1 MLRLKSL
8 ELKTGVIASPMAA
21 CTDLAYRLISREYG
35 LEFCFLEMVAAET
48 LNHDCRKTLERLKTV
63 PEDKPLG
70 AQIFGC
76 NPVTM
81 GEAAARIEEMGFDL
95 LDLNLGCP
103 VPKVAGQGAGSALL
117 TRPEECRTLFT
128 AAVKNTRKI
137 PVTVKMRL
145 GVKDASG
152 AEAATIARIAEEC
165 GVSAVSVHGRT
176 RVQGYAGKADYG
188 AIRRIKEAVSIPVIG
203 NGDILDCD
211 DAKRM
216 REVTGCDAVMIG
228 RGGLG
233 NPWIFRRVES
243 VLAGREPSPAP
254 SEEERKR
261 ALLRHLEL
269 ELLHRDE
276 RQVLFLMRRI
286 AGWYVKGMPGAG
298 EFRAKLNGTQ
308 SINEVTTLIQDFVT
322 APAASA

>member
-8 ELKTGVIASPMAA
+8 ELKTGVFSSPMAA

-35 LEFCFLEMVAAET
+35 LEFCFLEMVSADALT
-48 LNHDCRKTLERLKTV
+48 RVCWKTLERLKTV

-70 AQIFGC
+70 AQIVGC
-76 NPVTM
+76 NPESM
-81 GEAAARIEEMGFDL
+81 GQAAALVEEMGFDL

-103 VPKVAGQGAGSALL
+103 VPKVAGNGAGSALL
-117 TRPEECRTLFT
+117 TRPEECRALFT
-128 AAVKNTRKI
+128 AVVKNIKRI

-152 AEAATIARIAEEC
+152 AEAETIARIAEEC

-176 RVQGYAGKADYG
+176 RAQGYTGKADYG
-188 AIRRIKEAVSIPVIG
+188 AIRRVKEAVSIPVIG

-211 DAKRM
+211 DARRM
-216 REVTGCDAVMIG
+216 REITGCDAVMIG

-233 NPWIFRRVES
+233 NPWIFKRTES
-243 VLAGREPSPAP
+243 ALAGRDPSPAP

-269 ELLHRDE
+269 ELLYRDE
-276 RQVLFLMRRI
+276 GKVIYLIRRI
-286 AGWYVKGMPGAG
+286 AGWYVKGISGAG
-298 EFRAKLNGTQ
+298 EFRRKLNSSQ
-308 SINEVTTLIQDFVT
+308 SVNEVTSLIQDFVT
-322 APAASA
+322 APAR